1 MNSILNAITQ
11 NMFFWAVVGGLL
23 AYVFIML
30 QQRSL
35 EHINPDQAQKVLART
50 MGQSA
55 LRVAISVGVLF
66 LAFKTGLWNGIAC
79 LAAYMIIR
87 WIWMFIYLRKFKKE
101 REKE

>member
-1 MNSILNAITQ
+1 MTDILNAIFH
-11 NMFFWAVVGGLL
+11 NMFFWGAAGGLL
-23 AYVFIML
+23 AYVFILL

-35 EHINPDQAQKVLART
+35 EHIDPEQAQKVLART

-66 LAFKTGLWNGIAC
+66 LAFKTGLRNGLAC
-79 LAAYMIIR
+79 LVVYMVIR
-87 WIWMFIYLRKFKKE
+87 WIWMFVYLRKLKKE